1 VTEIIV
7 SGTFSAELYGEVH
20 APYGEFELEL
30 CAALFGEG
38 EPTPFAFTTSSLSPS
53 AVSCITFRERQ
64 GKYITAD
71 ITPSRI
77 DDACAQLIIA
87 AHSATIDDV
96 QRRARGTINPTLK
109 HLTMSARE
117 LGFGLSATFID
128 EDSVYGAQLLVLTR
142 TEQGWRLRGGWLQ
155 PRTLLYDLLHTNE
168 PFDFS
173 PLISYNITDMKS
185 SIHPQD
191 YRPVVFSDEIAGFA
205 FLTQSTAQTTETI
218 KWEDG
223 NEYPLV
229 KVHISSASHP
239 FFTGEEKI
247 IDTEG
252 RVDRF
257 ASRLKAAE
265 ERKAALASKAK
276 KAAAKKAAKADN

>member
-1 VTEIIV
+1 MVCY
-7 SGTFSAELYGEVH
+7 S
-20 APYGEFELEL
+20 
-30 CAALFGEG
+30 
-38 EPTPFAFTTSSLSPS
+38 
-53 AVSCITFRERQ
+53 
-64 GKYITAD
+64 
-71 ITPSRI
+71 
-77 DDACAQLIIA
+77 LII
-87 AHSATIDDV
+87 
-96 QRRARGTINPTLK
+96 
-109 HLTMSARE
+109 
-117 LGFGLSATFID
+117 
-128 EDSVYGAQLLVLTR
+128 
-142 TEQGWRLRGGWLQ
+142 
-155 PRTLLYDLLHTNE
+155 

-257 ASRLKAAE
+257 AARMKAAE